1 MIYMTT
7 VEGEMFAR
15 KVKII
20 ELEQR
25 IERLEKKMELVI
37 GLIEERK

>member
-1 MIYMTT
+1 MTS

-15 KVKII
+15 KVKIM

-25 IERLEKKMELVI
+25 IERLEKKI
-37 GLIEERK
+37 DDYAKNRKV

>member
-1 MIYMTT
+1 MVS

-15 KVKII
+15 KVKCR

-25 IERLEKKMELVI
+25 IERLEKKI
-37 GLIEERK
+37 DDYANSRQS